1 MVFLQFAQ
9 RVRLP
14 MVVMLRKDGK
24 LDAPVHFG
32 MRNPVEAYKSD
43 MRARLNK
50 LLAAGADEG
59 N

>member
-1 MVFLQFAQ
+1 
-9 RVRLP
+9 